1 MNIEQLKSG
10 SYRIRQMYK
19 GKLYLVTVPYKPT
32 QKEALKLIADKMEEE
47 PPIKADKTPTFDY
60 YCTKFIESKEKHC
73 SPATIRSYLTMQK
86 GLSDGFKSMR
96 LFDITSADVQRELDL
111 YGNNRQP
118 KSVKNMYSLIHSV
131 FALYRPSYKLIVN
144 LPTIIKKAEYEPS
157 TDDIKRIRQA
167 IKGTRYEAVIE
178 LCILGLRRGEA
189 VAVTKDDIDDK
200 NVLSISKDI
209 VQDKNEKYVIKN
221 RPKTE
226 DSIRRIPI
234 SNELAEL
241 IRAQGKAY
249 DGDIHEVNVQLH
261 RVQRAL
267 NIPEFRLHMLRHF
280 CAAYLHKQHF
290 TDEQI
295 MAWMGYSSPD
305 IMRSVYRY
313 NLDPHES
320 MKEIKNTFDLL

>member
-1 MNIEQLKSG
+1 MNIEQLPSG

-32 QKEALKLIADKMEEE
+32 QKEALKLLADKMEDS
-47 PPIKADKTPTFDY
+47 PPPKVDKSPTFDT
-60 YCTKFIESKEKHC
+60 YCTKFIESKEKNC

-86 GLSDGFKSMR
+86 GLSDDFKSMR
-96 LFDITSADVQRELDL
+96 LLDITSLDVQHELDA
-111 YGNNRQP
+111 YGQNRQP

-131 FALYRPSYKLIVN
+131 FALYRPSYKLTIK
-144 LPTIIKKAEYEPS
+144 LPTIVKKAEYEPTTS
-157 TDDIKRIRQA
+157 DIKRIRQA
-167 IKGTRYEAVIE
+167 IKGTRYQAVIE

-189 VAVTKDDIDDK
+189 VAVTSDDIDEH
-200 NVLSISKDI
+200 NVLTISKDI

-226 DSIRRIPI
+226 DSIRRIPL
-234 SNELAEL
+234 SQDLADL
-241 IRAQGKAY
+241 IRTQGKAY
-249 DGDIHEVNVQLH
+249 EGDVHEVNVQLH

-280 CAAYLHKQHF
+280 CAAYLHKQRF

-320 MKEIKNTFDLL
+320 MSQIKDSFSML